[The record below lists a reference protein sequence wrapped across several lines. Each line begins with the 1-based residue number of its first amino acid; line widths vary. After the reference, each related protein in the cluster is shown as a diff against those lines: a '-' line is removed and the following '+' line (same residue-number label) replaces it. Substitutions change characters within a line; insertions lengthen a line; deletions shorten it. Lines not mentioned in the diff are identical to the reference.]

1 MSKTKNIEETEVLEE
16 REVEVLPQEEGQVI
30 VHCIYRPNEIYELI
44 RIWKSTFLCDQNSNH
59 RSKLLQAYN
68 ISLYP
73 EFIKLWN
80 RKTHRFTLVFS
91 SLPKSC
97 KKFDLIEDIPEPGG
111 FAVYNI
117 LRNDTDIY
125 TVEVD

>member
-1 MSKTKNIEETEVLEE
+1 MSKTKSLEETEVLEGTE
-16 REVEVLPQEEGQVI
+16 AEVLSQEEGQVI
-30 VHCIYRPNEIYELI
+30 VHCIYKPYDNLEMI
-44 RIWKSTFLCDQNSNH
+44 RIWKSTFLCDQDSSH
-59 RSKLLQAYN
+59 RSPMQHAFN
-68 ISLYP
+68 ISIYP
-73 EFIKLWN
+73 KWLNISGK
-80 RKTHRFTLVFS
+80 KIHRFTLIFS

-117 LRNDTDIY
+117 LRNETDVY

>member
-1 MSKTKNIEETEVLEE
+1 MSNTKSIEETEVLEE
-16 REVEVLPQEEGQVI
+16 VEVEVLPQEEGQVI
-30 VHCIYRPNEIYELI
+30 VHCIYRPNQTYELI
-44 RIWKSTFLCDQNSNH
+44 RIWKSTFLCDQDSNH
-59 RSKLLQAYN
+59 RSPMLHAFN
-68 ISLYP
+68 ISIYP
-73 EFIKLWN
+73 KWLPIWGK
-80 RKTHRFTLVFS
+80 KTHRFTLVFS

-97 KKFDLIEDIPEPGG
+97 KKFDLIEDIPEPDG

>member
-1 MSKTKNIEETEVLEE
+1 MSNTNSLEETEVLEE
-16 REVEVLPQEEGQVI
+16 VVATVLPQEEGQVI

-59 RSKLLQAYN
+59 RSQMLHAFN
-68 ISLYP
+68 IPIYP
-73 EFIKLWN
+73 KWLPLWSK
-80 RKTHRFTLVFS
+80 KTHRFTLVFS

-97 KKFDLIEDIPEPGG
+97 KKFNLIEDIPEWGG
-111 FAVYNI
+111 FAVYDI